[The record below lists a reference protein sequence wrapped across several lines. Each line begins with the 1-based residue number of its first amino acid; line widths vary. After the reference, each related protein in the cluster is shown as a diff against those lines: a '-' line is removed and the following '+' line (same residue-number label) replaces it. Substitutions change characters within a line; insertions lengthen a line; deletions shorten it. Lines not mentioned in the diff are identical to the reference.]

1 MGTVM
6 FSHASGV
13 FVQFLHGERA
23 TIDFQNK
30 FVIASGSQLSPAMAT
45 STSRH
50 RRRYWLVQILVAGVL
65 RGAWEV
71 IQPCALVGHWVG
83 VQPFCNSQTRT
94 SRHQLARDVEPP
106 PLLSDEEVKHIQ
118 AVVRAKCLEAIAV
131 GGLPPGS
138 ELELISALDL
148 GTVPWSLLPIKFK
161 EQLRLPLEDKGIDSL
176 ALNLSVAVQAKDYT
190 NSTVPLNR
198 LTNFHF
204 MVRADN
210 SPLRKLVQSLVV
222 ATNESTELP
231 RHWQQFSGAI
241 QRIYSADETKVW
253 RRKAKKEGPKEDG
266 PQRMRN
272 DLQRWP
278 HQLECLR
285 SCHNFLKNQSQRDF
299 FVQMAT
305 GAGKSLVMADL
316 LADLAPNK
324 RACIIVPKLD
334 LMEQLAQLLEASV
347 SARVRRVGTGKP
359 ADLSAKVFVCV
370 RNSAWQLSNL
380 TFDLLIL
387 DEAHHYEPGDE
398 LQSSGVH
405 ARQVL
410 TLDTPKRIFFT
421 ATLRRTQPD
430 FDFGLR
436 PAIQAGVIK
445 DYSVMVPVLTAG
457 DPRPSLVRLIQNLP
471 LARKILAFCN
481 TVHEAKAF
489 TQMLLDAG
497 IPSDHYNA
505 HTAGGHRQKVLK
517 RFQCSERFG
526 GIRVLVTVDV
536 LSEGVDL
543 PVEDTCLFVAPRR
556 GIRLQQCVGRVLRNH
571 SDKIDALVIA
581 PPVVQDAGGML
592 AEDAELGRL
601 LSELAKADHVFK
613 AALTDGI
620 SACGRVTIAADKF
633 ASTSP
638 EEIAQ
643 ILRIRVFP
651 HALRTCTGLDRW
663 EIGFQELLAFK
674 AERGNCLVKHNHKTA
689 NGFSLGWW
697 VVNQRRANRAGKL
710 SQEKF
715 DRLEAVGFVWA
726 ARAAL
731 AAYPARF
738 SWGMRHIKSCWHS
751 KLNAGI
757 VW

>member
-1 MGTVM
+1 
-6 FSHASGV
+6 
-13 FVQFLHGERA
+13 
-23 TIDFQNK
+23 
-30 FVIASGSQLSPAMAT
+30 
-45 STSRH
+45 
-50 RRRYWLVQILVAGVL
+50 
-65 RGAWEV
+65 
-71 IQPCALVGHWVG
+71 
-83 VQPFCNSQTRT
+83 
-94 SRHQLARDVEPP
+94 
-106 PLLSDEEVKHIQ
+106 
-118 AVVRAKCLEAIAV
+118 
-131 GGLPPGS
+131 
-138 ELELISALDL
+138 
-148 GTVPWSLLPIKFK
+148 
-161 EQLRLPLEDKGIDSL
+161 
-176 ALNLSVAVQAKDYT
+176 
-190 NSTVPLNR
+190 
-198 LTNFHF
+198 
-204 MVRADN
+204 
-210 SPLRKLVQSLVV
+210 
-222 ATNESTELP
+222 
-231 RHWQQFSGAI
+231 
-241 QRIYSADETKVW
+241 
-253 RRKAKKEGPKEDG
+253 
-266 PQRMRN
+266 
-272 DLQRWP
+272 
-278 HQLECLR
+278 
-285 SCHNFLKNQSQRDF
+285 
-299 FVQMAT
+299 
-305 GAGKSLVMADL
+305 
-316 LADLAPNK
+316 
-324 RACIIVPKLD
+324 
-334 LMEQLAQLLEASV
+334 
-347 SARVRRVGTGKP
+347 
-359 ADLSAKVFVCV
+359 
-370 RNSAWQLSNL
+370 
-380 TFDLLIL
+380 
-387 DEAHHYEPGDE
+387 
-398 LQSSGVH
+398 
-405 ARQVL
+405 
-410 TLDTPKRIFFT
+410 
-421 ATLRRTQPD
+421 
-430 FDFGLR
+430 
-436 PAIQAGVIK
+436 
-445 DYSVMVPVLTAG
+445 MVPVLTAG

-674 AERGNCLVKHNHKTA
+674 AERGNCLVKHNHKTSS
-689 NGFSLGWW
+689 GFSLGGW
-697 VVNQRRANRAGKL
+697 VHHQRGANRAGKL
-710 SQEKF
+710 SQDKF

-726 ARAAL
+726 LAGRVAR

-738 SWGMRHIKSCWHS
+738 SWDEAYQELLAFKAERGNCLVKHNHKTSSGFSLGWWVNSQRKANRAG
-751 KLNAGI
+751 KLSEDKFDRLEAVGF
-757 VW
+757 VWAVCVRTFG